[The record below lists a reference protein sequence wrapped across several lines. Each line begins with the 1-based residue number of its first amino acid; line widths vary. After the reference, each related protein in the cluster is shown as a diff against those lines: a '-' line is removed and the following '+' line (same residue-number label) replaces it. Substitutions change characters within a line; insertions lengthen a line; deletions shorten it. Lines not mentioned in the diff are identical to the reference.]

1 MSAICDLNP
10 VLRILKYA
18 VMLQAYKQRE
28 PGKLVSNQVN
38 TVLLLGYV
46 IAYFKAAILSLFSL
60 LGISL
65 V

>member
-10 VLRILKYA
+10 VLLKYA

-38 TVLLLGYV
+38 NVLLLGYTI
-46 IAYFKAAILSLFSL
+46 IAYFVKSSY
-60 LGISL
+60 S
-65 V
+65 

>member
-10 VLRILKYA
+10 VLLKYA

-28 PGKLVSNQVN
+28 PGKLAPNQVN

-46 IAYFKAAILSLFSL
+46 IAYFVKSSY
-60 LGISL
+60 S
-65 V
+65 